1 MIHICQL
8 LYEITTKKFMAE
20 HNNTGKKGE
29 EMAATFLREKGMTI
43 LETNWRFGY
52 LEADIIA
59 KFEKTLVII
68 EVKTRKSNYF
78 GEPES
83 FVTKQKQKN
92 LNNKKNNSDEKKKGN
107 KNITGKVFPYDLERV
122 KKLDLLRMASGKVA
136 EDIIL
141 NDKLVEVGDYIV
153 MLIRN
158 IRKIESG
165 KNSEPDNW
173 PCAAYKSNFSL
184 VSAISR
190 FLIVN

>member
-8 LYEITTKKFMAE
+8 LYEITTKRSMAE

-59 KFEKTLVII
+59 KFEKTLVVI

-92 LNNKKNNSDEKKKGN
+92 LIKAANEYIERKNL
-107 KNITGKVFPYDLERV
+107 DLEVRF
-122 KKLDLLRMASGKVA
+122 
-136 EDIIL
+136 DIISIVL
-141 NDKLVEVGDYIV
+141 NDYNAIKH
-153 MLIRN
+153 
-158 IRKIESG
+158 IE
-165 KNSEPDNW
+165 D
-173 PCAAYKSNFSL
+173 AFYARL
-184 VSAISR
+184 
-190 FLIVN
+190 